1 MATHRPLLLLATAA
15 LATAVLGAC
24 SQGSNSPTE
33 PSFGFDDPKAMT
45 ASGDLGAVAGDD
57 TAKSRGSDDDGSA
70 DDNGGN
76 SGSGRGGNDD
86 GTASGNSGSGRGGND
101 DGNNNRQRRN
111 RNRGRGGNGQP
122 QPTPTPGQPQPTPTP
137 QAPRAGQQ
145 FEAAVQSVN
154 GNTITLATGQRILVN
169 GQTQWN
175 ARGDLFSLADISG
188 SLAAGLNPRVEG
200 RGNRQADG
208 SIVAATIKGEHDGD

>member
-1 MATHRPLLLLATAA
+1 MANHRPLLLLATVA
-15 LATAVLGAC
+15 LATATLGAC
-24 SQGSNSPTE
+24 SKGANSPTE
-33 PSFGFDDPKAMT
+33 PAFAFDDSKAM
-45 ASGDLGAVAGDD
+45 AVADDLGTVAGDD
-57 TAKSRGSDDDGSA
+57 VATKRHGADDGSA

-76 SGSGRGGNDD
+76 RGGNDD
-86 GTASGNSGSGRGGND
+86 GTASGNSGRGSGGND
-101 DGNNNRQRRN
+101 DGNNDRQRRN
-111 RNRGRGGNGQP
+111 RGRNRGRGGNGQP

-137 QAPRAGQQ
+137 QAPRAGQE
-145 FEAAVQSVN
+145 FEAAVRSVN
-154 GNTITLATGQRILVN
+154 GNTITLVTGQRILVN

-208 SIVAATIKGEHDGD
+208 SIIALTIKGEHDGD

>member
-1 MATHRPLLLLATAA
+1 MATHRPLLLLTTVA
-15 LATAVLGAC
+15 LATFALGAC
-24 SQGSNSPTE
+24 SQGSNSPSE
-33 PSFGFDDPKAMT
+33 PSFGFDDSKAMVV
-45 ASGDLGAVAGDD
+45 SDDLGAVAGDD
-57 TAKSRGSDDDGSA
+57 TAKRHGSDDDGSA

-76 SGSGRGGNDD
+76 RGGNDD
-86 GTASGNSGSGRGGND
+86 GTASGNSGSGRGGDD
-101 DGNNNRQRRN
+101 DGDNDRQRRN
-111 RNRGRGGNGQP
+111 RGRNRGRGGNGQP

-154 GNTITLATGQRILVN
+154 GNTITLVNGQRITVN

-208 SIVAATIKGEHDGD
+208 SIVAVTIKGEHDGD